1 VSVQTQLMSLALFLR
16 RRARRA
22 ARAAVGLIPVVL
34 GLAAGGCA
42 QLSYYRQSAAGQVDI
57 AQRREAIDALIAD
70 AHQDTGLRERL
81 ELVRDMRA
89 FAVSELQLP
98 DTGSYTQYADLG
110 RDYAVL
116 ALYAAPEFSTELKTW
131 CYPVAGC
138 AAYRGYF
145 DRAMLENYARE
156 LKQQHYDVYIAAVP
170 AYSTLG
176 WFDDPLLNTV
186 LDWPEP
192 QMAGLIFH
200 ELAHQ
205 QLYVKG
211 DTAFNESFATAVE
224 RAGVERWLQAR
235 HGAVAVERY
244 RRRWRER
251 DAVVQLLADARSDL
265 AQLYARKLAAP
276 ELRAAKQQR
285 LDSLRRQYRELRQS
299 TLVDGVY
306 DALFAGTLNNARL
319 GSVAAYHTYVDSF
332 LAMLAEQQG
341 EFPAFYAEAARMAA
355 LPPDKR
361 RQSLAALM

>member
-1 VSVQTQLMSLALFLR
+1 MCLALSLR

-22 ARAAVGLIPVVL
+22 AVLLLIPVVL
-34 GLAAGGCA
+34 GLSAAGCA
-42 QLSYYRQSAAGQVDI
+42 QLSYYRQSAAGQLDI

-81 ELVRDMRA
+81 ELVREMRA

-145 DRAMLENYARE
+145 DRAMLERYARK
-156 LKQQHYDVYIAAVP
+156 LKQQHYDIYIAAVP

-235 HGAVAVERY
+235 HGAAAVERY

-251 DAVVQLLADARSDL
+251 EVVVQLLADARSDL
-265 AQLYARKLAAP
+265 AQLYARKLPASQ
-276 ELRAAKQQR
+276 LRVAKQQR
-285 LDSLRRQYRELRQS
+285 LEKLRRQYRELREG
-299 TLVDGVY
+299 TLADGVY

-319 GSVAAYHTYVDSF
+319 GSVAAYHIYVDSF

-341 EFPAFYAEAARMAA
+341 DFPAFYAAAARMAA
-355 LPPDKR
+355 LPPDER